1 MRGKPGQIWDAWQ
14 ADTELAHGL
23 SLQPR
28 STAQA
33 EQQGQGTG
41 DSPRE
46 WVQGGEA
53 RARSPGR
60 VLCQEPCAP
69 RWGEPEVRRMEAGK
83 WGYGEAEWRPAGHSS
98 ERSGEGVGEETETR
112 LGAEARQGLSPA
124 VEWF

>member
-23 SLQPR
+23 SLQPC

-46 WVQGGEA
+46 WVQGDEA

-69 RWGEPEVRRMEAGK
+69 RWEAGDDEENLRFA
-83 WGYGEAEWRPAGHSS
+83 GWRPGSGATARLGGGLRGTAAR
-98 ERSGEGVGEETETR
+98 EVGRGEGR
-112 LGAEARQGLSPA
+112 RPRQDWEQRHGR
-124 VEWF
+124 V